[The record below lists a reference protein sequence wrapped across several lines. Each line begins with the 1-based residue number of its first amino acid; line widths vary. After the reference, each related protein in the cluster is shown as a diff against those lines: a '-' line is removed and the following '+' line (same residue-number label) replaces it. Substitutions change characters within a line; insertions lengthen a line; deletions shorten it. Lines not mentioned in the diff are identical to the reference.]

1 MNSPIIIALDF
12 PKPELALELIEKLEH
27 KRCRVKI
34 GKELFTRSGPALV
47 EKLITKG
54 FEVFLDLKYH
64 DIPNTVANACSIAAD
79 LGVWMVNV
87 HALGGRDMMLAARKA
102 IDKHTTKPLLIAVSI
117 LTSLAQDDLT
127 AVGLQGTIE
136 DNVLRLANLAN
147 NCDLDGMVCS
157 PLEITLLRKHLDN
170 NFKLVTPG
178 IRPVTVNDDQKRTM
192 TPVQALQNG
201 ADYLVIGR
209 PITAASDPLQAL
221 LDIET
226 SIANFKKST
235 K

>member
-47 EKLITKG
+47 EKLIAKG
-54 FEVFLDLKYH
+54 FKVFLDLKYH

-79 LGVWMVNV
+79 LGVWMVNI
-87 HALGGRDMMLAARKA
+87 HALGGRDMMLAAREA

-127 AVGLQGTIE
+127 AVGLQGTVA

-147 NCDLDGMVCS
+147 NCGLDGMVCS
-157 PLEITLLRKHLDN
+157 PLEITMLRKNILNN

-178 IRPVTVNDDQKRTM
+178 IRPVTVSDDQKRTM

-221 LDIET
+221 LNIET
-226 SIANFKKST
+226 SIANFK
-235 K
+235 

>member
-1 MNSPIIIALDF
+1 MNTPIIIALDF
-12 PKPELALELIEKLEH
+12 PKPELALELIEKLEY
-27 KRCRVKI
+27 KRCRAKI

-47 EKLITKG
+47 EKLIAKG

-79 LGVWMVNV
+79 LGVWMVNI
-87 HALGGRDMMLAARKA
+87 HALGGRDMMLAAREA
-102 IDKHTTKPLLIAVSI
+102 IDKYTTQPLLIAVSI
-117 LTSLAQDDLT
+117 LTSLEQNDLV
-127 AVGLQGTIE
+127 AVGLQGTVE

-147 NCDLDGMVCS
+147 NCGLDGMVCS
-157 PLEITLLRKHLDN
+157 PLEITMLRKNLDN

-178 IRPVTVNDDQKRTM
+178 IRPMTVSDDQKRTM

-226 SIANFKKST
+226 SIANFK
-235 K
+235 

>member
-27 KRCRVKI
+27 KHCRVKI

-47 EKLITKG
+47 EKLIAKG

-87 HALGGRDMMLAARKA
+87 HALGGRDMMLAARDA
-102 IDKHTTKPLLIAVSI
+102 VDKHTIKPLLIAVSI

-127 AVGLQGTIE
+127 AVGLQGAVE
-136 DNVLRLANLAN
+136 NNVLRLANLAN
-147 NCDLDGMVCS
+147 NCGLDGMVCS
-157 PLEITLLRKHLDN
+157 PLEITMLRNNLGN

-178 IRPVTVNDDQKRTM
+178 IRLVTVTDDQKRTM

-209 PITAASDPLQAL
+209 PITAAPDPLQAL
-221 LDIET
+221 LNIET
-226 SIANFKKST
+226 SIASFN
-235 K
+235 